1 MDERETELSKE
12 TVVMLRR
19 LPTDQDAPATA
30 RALAHELL
38 DDLEHNGSA
47 RDEDLILSVSELVS
61 NAVVHGPR
69 GELSVRLAAVDT
81 VVRVEVSDR
90 GRIPFAMPDGLGTN
104 GHWGLGLVRQLS
116 DRSGIERRP
125 WTVAWCEI
133 DLAG

>member
-1 MDERETELSKE
+1 MDASEMHLADETL
-12 TVVMLRR
+12 VMLRR
-19 LPTDQDAPATA
+19 LPTDQDAPGAA
-30 RALAHELL
+30 RALAKELL
-38 DDLEHNGSA
+38 DDLDHDGGERH
-47 RDEDLILSVSELVS
+47 EDLILSVSELVS
-61 NAVVHGPR
+61 NAVVHGPP
-69 GELSVRLAAVDT
+69 GGLSLRLEAMDT

-90 GRIPFAMPDGLGTN
+90 GHAPFAIPDGLGAE